1 MLLSCRQV
9 EAGVPDRAWKRVLV
23 GWNIRTLRKNTKRL
37 IRTEGA
43 PLERDPPR
51 SCSALR
57 RPAVLRLGAASSV
70 AGHLLLRGALKR
82 TPASTK
88 SQRGETLK
96 HLTGFKSPRTPS
108 VCLFPARIWLGA
120 VNQNSESVLPRGD
133 RHSREETPKC
143 NK

>member
-37 IRTEGA
+37 RTEGA
-43 PLERDPPR
+43 SLERDPPR

-70 AGHLLLRGALKR
+70 AGHLLLLRGALKR

-96 HLTGFKSPRTPS
+96 HLGSK
-108 VCLFPARIWLGA
+108 ALGHLLSA
-120 VNQNSESVLPRGD
+120 F
-133 RHSREETPKC
+133 SRLASG
-143 NK
+143 